1 MPLNNNI
8 ITLGPTSRTN
18 PTVGNESQFIIE
30 LQNVY
35 SLPNP
40 PKKSDPDFIP
50 TLNTAWL
57 SGIPAEWDTAASGQ
71 WIAPKRSQ
79 STNISATSAGIL
91 GAGAVIN
98 IGASLSGIP
107 QVAEIGD
114 SLLGTTML
122 SSTYSTLDYD
132 QLKPIPGVKYA
143 DFRARR
149 VLKNSQQNSGG
160 VLKIRL
166 DGTSA
171 ATRKSVKAG
180 LYAAASANPL
190 GGAYAVFGLNGAG
203 ESGYGWGDH
212 GNPYALRNDFTA
224 RSHVATKWQSAVSG
238 SSESGKWVATTN
250 PLEKITPFRGD
261 RVSVI
266 DFGKRSLSTAYKW
279 MPTAVDKDG
288 KDKSKSSKILNKLGL
303 TQDFI
308 KFFFTGPTLHA
319 GYKDNAG
326 KTDDIVVFR
335 AIINSLS
342 DSFAPN
348 WTPVNMIG
356 RADPNY
362 HYTGVT
368 RDLNLDFTVYA
379 TDRDELKPIW
389 RKLNALAGFTAP
401 KYNATDITLGAPWMR
416 VTIGDVF
423 YQQPMILTS
432 LSYTLHDSETT
443 WEINIEDDDTMMQVP
458 HKVSVSCAFNV
469 ITDFLPQYGGRFY
482 SLAKRY
488 TAETDE
494 YYGGDPIAGDDNW
507 LSDFEGNATQPGLT
521 KPRIQVGKAK
531 QNESDKASESF
542 TVEPP
547 PRPDVT
553 GDQGQVVGG
562 N

>member
-1 MPLNNNI
+1 MANGNV

-18 PTVGNESQFIIE
+18 PTVGNNSQFIAIS
-30 LQNVY
+30 NVAN
-35 SLPNP
+35 SVAQTTAGNESKFK
-40 PKKSDPDFIP
+40 PKFPDVI
-50 TLNTAWL
+50 NWNASTAL
-57 SGIPAEWDTAASGQ
+57 
-71 WIAPKRSQ
+71 

-171 ATRKSVKAG
+171 ATRGSVKAG

-190 GGAYAVFGLNGAG
+190 GGAYAAFGLNGAG

-212 GNPYALRNDFTA
+212 GNPYALRNDFTT
-224 RSHVATKWQSAVSG
+224 RSHVATKWISAD
-238 SSESGKWVATTN
+238 SSSAAGKWVATSS

-279 MPTAVDKDG
+279 MPNTERETN
-288 KDKSKSSKILNKLGL
+288 KSNKILDKLGL

-308 KFFFTGPTLHA
+308 KFFFTAPTMHA
-319 GYKDNAG
+319 NSNIE
-326 KTDDIVVFR
+326 DDIVVFR

-443 WEINIEDDDTMMQVP
+443 WEINIEDDPDMMQVP

-482 SLAKRY
+482 SLAKQFDG
-488 TAETDE
+488 TGAPKT
-494 YYGGDPIAGDDNW
+494 GNDNW
-507 LSDFEGNATQPGLT
+507 LSDFEGNVQGDFKPKTQIGKRKSNEPA
-521 KPRIQVGKAK
+521 KP
-531 QNESDKASESF
+531 SES
-542 TVEPP
+542 TTTE
-547 PRPDVT
+547 T
-553 GDQGQVVGG
+553 
-562 N
+562 

>member
-1 MPLNNNI
+1 MANGNSI
-8 ITLGPTSRTN
+8 ILGPTSATN
-18 PTVGNESQFIIE
+18 PTVGNDSQFVAI
-30 LQNVY
+30 
-35 SLPNP
+35 
-40 PKKSDPDFIP
+40 
-50 TLNTAWL
+50 LNTSNINAK
-57 SGIPAEWDTAASGQ
+57 IPRKNDPRFISKLPDDAVNWSAPAA
-71 WIAPKRSQ
+71 Q
-79 STNISATSAGIL
+79 STNISTTTAGIL

-114 SLLGTTML
+114 SLLGSTMM

-149 VLKNSQQNSGG
+149 VLKNSQANSGG
-160 VLKIRL
+160 ITKIRL
-166 DGTSA
+166 DGASA
-171 ATRKSVKAG
+171 ATRGNVKAG

-190 GGAYAVFGLNGAG
+190 GGAYAVFGLNGA
-203 ESGYGWGDH
+203 EKSGYGWGDH

-224 RSHVATKWQSAVSG
+224 RSHVSTNWSGSVDGKWTATK
-238 SSESGKWVATTN
+238 N

-266 DFGKRSLSTAYKW
+266 DFGKRTLSTAYKW
-279 MPTAVDKDG
+279 LPTAVKKDG
-288 KDKSKSSKILNKLGL
+288 TDRSNKLLDKLGL

-308 KFFFTGPTLHA
+308 KFFFTAPKLHA
-319 GYKDNAG
+319 GSNEE
-326 KTDDIVVFR
+326 DDIIVFR
-335 AIINSLS
+335 AIISSLS
-342 DSFAPN
+342 DTFSPN

-362 HYTGVT
+362 HYTSVT

-379 TDRDELKPIW
+379 TDRDEMKPIW

-401 KYNATDITLGAPWMR
+401 KYNATDISLGAPWMR

-432 LSYTLHDSETT
+432 LSYTMLDADTT
-443 WEINIEDDDTMMQVP
+443 WEINIEDDKTMMQVP
-458 HKVSVSCAFNV
+458 HKVSVSCAFTV
-469 ITDFLPQYGGRFY
+469 ITDFLPEYGGRFY

-494 YYGGDPIAGDDNW
+494 NYGGVPITGDDNW
-507 LSDFEGNATQPGLT
+507 LSDFKGNAPGLI
-521 KPRIQVGKAK
+521 KPKIQVGKQK
-531 QNESDKASESF
+531 QNEPAKPAG
-542 TVEPP
+542 
-547 PRPDVT
+547 DVSVS
-553 GDQGQVVGG
+553 GDYGPEVQLG
-562 N
+562 